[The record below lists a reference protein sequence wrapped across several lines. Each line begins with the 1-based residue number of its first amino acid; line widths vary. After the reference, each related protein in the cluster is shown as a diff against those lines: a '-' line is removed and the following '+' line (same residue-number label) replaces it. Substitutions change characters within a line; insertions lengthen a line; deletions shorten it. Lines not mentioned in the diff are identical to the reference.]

1 MKCLGLSN
9 GVKNLTFLIEIS
21 AEDRTVDWK
30 QAYQEVYVIF
40 KNTEKQMKRSV
51 EEQEDEELEGIG
63 EGILEES

>member
-1 MKCLGLSN
+1 M
-9 GVKNLTFLIEIS
+9 
-21 AEDRTVDWK
+21 DWK

-63 EGILEES
+63 EGILEDS